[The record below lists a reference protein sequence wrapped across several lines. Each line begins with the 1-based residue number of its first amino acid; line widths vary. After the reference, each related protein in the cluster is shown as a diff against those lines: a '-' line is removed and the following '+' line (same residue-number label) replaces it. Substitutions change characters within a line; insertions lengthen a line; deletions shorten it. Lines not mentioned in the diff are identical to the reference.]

1 MSELKVLTSKGNE
14 RQQAMMKQPAISPQA
29 WVANLTKTATLAVFL
44 GFFAHPHKAF
54 AQSSAFSPVMI
65 VNDRAISGY
74 ELQQRTLFLQI
85 LRQPGDL
92 DAEALKSLIEDRL
105 RMAQAVR
112 LGLVVAPEALQAGME
127 EFAGRANLTAEEF
140 LKAVGEA
147 GIDPETFRD
156 FIESGLAWRDIV
168 RGKFAPT
175 VNITDAEIDR
185 ALASFI
191 PTTAL
196 KVLAS
201 EIVLPATGAERGNAL
216 VLARRLKQEISK
228 NNNFA
233 EAARQNSAGPTAGR
247 GGALGWTRLS
257 ELPPEVAAVLRNLAP
272 GQVSEPVVL
281 ADTVVIYQL
290 QELGEDALGGPAA
303 TLVDYAQ
310 FLFPAGDTKEGAR
323 IRAAVDTC
331 NDLYDL
337 GKDLP
342 ADRLLRESRPQADL
356 PGDIAAALTLLDPGE
371 STTALARGG
380 WQVFLMLCS
389 RGAPVELQPGRDQVR
404 QQLTN
409 QRLSQ
414 LADIYLEELR
424 SEAIIREP

>member
-1 MSELKVLTSKGNE
+1 MGKRNEL
-14 RQQAMMKQPAISPQA
+14 RQVMMIQPALSQ
-29 WVANLTKTATLAVFL
+29 LAKWMAAAKYAIFALLMGVFASVTPL
-44 GFFAHPHKAF
+44 N
-54 AQSSAFSPVMI
+54 AQSDLFSPVMI
-65 VNDRAISGY
+65 VNDRSISGY

-85 LRQPGDL
+85 LRQPGDIE
-92 DAEALKSLIEDRL
+92 AEALKSLIEDRL
-105 RMAQAVR
+105 RMALAKQV
-112 LGLVVAPEALQAGME
+112 GLVVAPDALQAGME

-140 LKAVGEA
+140 LKAVGQA

-156 FIESGLAWRDIV
+156 FVEAGLAWRDIV

-185 ALASFI
+185 ALASFV

-196 KVLAS
+196 KALAS
-201 EIVLPATGAERGNAL
+201 EIVLPAKGAERGNAL
-216 VLARRLKQEISK
+216 VLARRLKQEIAK
-228 NNNFA
+228 NGNFA
-233 EAARQNSAGPTAGR
+233 EAARANSAGPTAAR
-247 GGALGWTRLS
+247 GGSLGWTRLS
-257 ELPPEVAAVLRNLAP
+257 ELPPEVATVLQNLAP

-281 ADTVVIYQL
+281 ADKVVLYQL
-290 QELGEDALGGPAA
+290 QELGEDKLGGPAA
-303 TLVDYAQ
+303 TVVDYAQ
-310 FLFPAGDTKEGAR
+310 FLFPAGDTKEAAR

-342 ADRLLRESRPQADL
+342 AERLLRDTRPQAEI
-356 PGDIAAALTLLDPGE
+356 PADIAAALTLLDPGE
-371 STTALARGG
+371 STTTLSRGG

-389 RGAPVELQPGRDQVR
+389 RGAPVALQPGRDQVR

-414 LADIYLEELR
+414 LAEIYIQELR
-424 SEAIIREP
+424 AEAIIREP